1 MRFSLFY
8 SPFLPPLS
16 LLRPSFRTMPPLSLS
31 LFLIPAPAPA
41 PLLYLDRNSA
51 MKERGKDDAIE
62 ITIIGRIGRTRS
74 GKRNVARFV
83 YFYFVGIIAR
93 QREEGGGGGGG
104 GHVYERTREDEEHA
118 RHAEI
123 STGTI
128 MSMA

>member
-8 SPFLPPLS
+8 SPFPPFVSSTLFS
-16 LLRPSFRTMPPLSLS
+16 NHALSLS
-31 LFLIPAPAPA
+31 LAPA

-51 MKERGKDDAIE
+51 MKEKGKDDAIE
-62 ITIIGRIGRTRS
+62 ITIIGRIGRARS
-74 GKRNVARFV
+74 GKRGMWRVSFISILWV
-83 YFYFVGIIAR
+83 IAR
-93 QREEGGGGGGG
+93 QWEEKDEEEGGGGG

>member
-1 MRFSLFY
+1 
-8 SPFLPPLS
+8 
-16 LLRPSFRTMPPLSLS
+16 MPPLSLS

-93 QREEGGGGGGG
+93 QREEKEGEGGGGGG